1 MLRDSAASQ
10 EERTNIAMGRVN
22 DYVDRVL
29 QGRARFFPV
38 PPFLGETLREK
49 ARWSVDEAGVRRA
62 VERAQEI
69 RTAADSNRTNAPRMQ
84 PAPGPAP
91 IDTSRRATPVPGGRR
106 N

>member
-1 MLRDSAASQ
+1 
-10 EERTNIAMGRVN
+10 
-22 DYVDRVL
+22 
-29 QGRARFFPV
+29 
-38 PPFLGETLREK
+38 
-49 ARWSVDEAGVRRA
+49 VRRA